1 MQIQS
6 SLQTK
11 VIDGYGLALD
21 AAIKTADQYIKDQ
34 KAPLNSK
41 LYLYRDLL
49 NLIDGL
55 DTNAAELTY
64 LKYSKTDLQTLRKM
78 FTDLINSPKL
88 PTLLQSSVNI
98 YLPSNIET
106 SYIYYPAINP
116 IGDQSG
122 QAHFK
127 DAVEANRKLCQDI
140 ANLINL
146 LAYVA
151 ENQVMPDTLPTY
163 NQFDNDLMKLVLAM
177 VTKNANSIAD
187 LDLAY

>member
-1 MQIQS
+1 MNIQT

-34 KAPLNSK
+34 KASLTSK

-55 DTNAAELTY
+55 DTKAAELTY
-64 LKYSKTDLQTLRKM
+64 LKYSKTDLQNLRKL

-88 PTLLQSSVNI
+88 ATLLQSPVNV

-106 SYIYYPAINP
+106 SYIYYPAVSP

-127 DAVEANRKLCQDI
+127 DETEANQKLCQDI

-146 LAYVA
+146 LAYIA
-151 ENQVMPDTLPTY
+151 ENQVIPDTLSTY
-163 NQFDNDLMKLVLAM
+163 NQFDNDLMKLVLAI

>member
-1 MQIQS
+1 MQIQT

-21 AAIKTADQYIKDQ
+21 AAIKTADQYINEQ
-34 KAPLNSK
+34 QVPPTAK
-41 LYLYRDLL
+41 LHLYRDLL

-55 DTNAAELTY
+55 DTKAAELTY
-64 LKYSKTDLQTLRKM
+64 LKDSKTDIQNLRKM
-78 FTDLINSPKL
+78 FTDLINSPNIT
-88 PTLLQSSVNI
+88 TLLQSPVNI

-116 IGDQSG
+116 IGDQSD

-127 DAVEANRKLCQDI
+127 DAAEANQKLCQDI

-151 ENQVMPDTLPTY
+151 ENHVVPDTLPTY

-177 VTKNANSIAD
+177 VTKNANSVAD

>member
-88 PTLLQSSVNI
+88 PTLLQSPVNI

-127 DAVEANRKLCQDI
+127 DTVEANRKLCQDI

>member
-1 MQIQS
+1 MQIQT

-21 AAIKTADQYIKDQ
+21 ATIKTADQYIKEQ
-34 KAPLNSK
+34 KAPLTSK

-49 NLIDGL
+49 KLIDGL

-64 LKYSKTDLQTLRKM
+64 LKYSKTDIQNLRKM
-78 FTDLINSPKL
+78 FADLINSPKIT
-88 PTLLQSSVNI
+88 TLLQSPVNI
-98 YLPSNIET
+98 YLPANIET
-106 SYIYYPAINP
+106 SYIYYPAVSP
-116 IGDQSG
+116 IGDQST
-122 QAHFK
+122 QAHFN
-127 DAVEANRKLCQDI
+127 DETEANRKLCQDI

-146 LAYVA
+146 LEYVA
-151 ENQVMPDTLPTY
+151 ENHVVPDTLSTY
-163 NQFDNDLMKLVLAM
+163 NQFDNDLMNLVLAI